1 MKEENIRLSE
11 NLIIADADYIDHV
24 AFLLSVQ
31 FERMLGRRIPPA
43 DLSQWAVCIA
53 LDGGLRAGDHE
64 TQLVLLHDRNKQR
77 MENFV
82 PADYQTDLSGRA
94 FRDERLGEFIVN
106 AYATGDLVSK
116 VDYLTDLLQTAA
128 THEEV
133 KRIMLIPDSEDG
145 ETYDRVRHVLQPL
158 DTDSKR
164 ITVFAMQPMPGG
176 NFRQEI
182 LGYSVMNA
190 LGIKANEIK

>member
-11 NLIIADADYIDHV
+11 NLIIADADYIDRV

-53 LDGGLRAGDHE
+53 LDGGLRPGNHE
-64 TQLVLLHDRNKQR
+64 IQLVLVHDPQQTR

-82 PADYQTDLSGRA
+82 PADYAADLNGRA
-94 FRDERLGEFIVN
+94 FRDEQLGEFIVN
-106 AYATGDLVSK
+106 AYATNDLASK
-116 VDYLTDLLQTAA
+116 ADYLTDLLQTAVG
-128 THEEV
+128 HREV
-133 KRIMLIPDSEDG
+133 KRIMLIPDAEDG
-145 ETYDRVRHVLQPL
+145 ETYERVRRSLHDA
-158 DTDSKR
+158 DTEGKR
-164 ITVFAMQPMPGG
+164 VTVFAMQPMAGG
-176 NFRQEI
+176 NFQQEI
-182 LGYSVMNA
+182 LGYSLMNA